1 MTRAHGFPFRGSHFF
16 LECDGFTGPT
26 GENLVNIPTDMPS
39 DTCELINLQGSQT
52 RYMITNYNQAVSTR
66 YHIYNSLF
74 LNLPY
79 TGIYRTGTLL
89 PLLQQACETGF
100 SKGKDPKSIIKKF
113 FSDFAPSASREEQF
127 DLLFN
132 FIQYTERQVVL
143 FDSIE
148 DSAFAQVN
156 DLNGKGTLTE
166 LLLRTSSEGVT
177 EALKKKLND
186 FSIRIVLTAHP
197 TQFYPGNVLAIINDL
212 EEAIGESRLEHINL
226 LLRQLGKTA
235 FINREKPT
243 PYGEALSLC
252 WFLEHVFY
260 QVIPDIILKLIKG
273 LQIDPEEWTNFDLIK
288 VGFWPGGDRDGNP
301 FVTHETSLLVA
312 RRLQKTLMRC
322 YYRDARFLKRR
333 LTFKGVDNII
343 ADVERKLY
351 PLAFGAEDGEG
362 GGYANPADLLTDLLK
377 ARQSIIDDHRGL
389 FLDLLDEVILK
400 VRIFGFHFT
409 NMDIRQDS
417 RKHGQAWQAILKQLQ
432 AKNKKLKDYQN
443 FSEEEKINTLLQLKF
458 KPQNIKFE
466 DPFISELIESIQV
479 IAKIQENNGEEGCNR
494 YVISNCQSALDVI
507 RVYQLA
513 KLLLAKGD
521 ALPLDIVPLFETIE
535 DLANAPEIMDA
546 LYSIESYREHL
557 KRRGN
562 KQTIMLGFSD
572 GTKDG
577 GYLRANWSIFRAKEN
592 LTLLAREHGLTAV
605 FFDGRGGPP
614 ARGGGNTHDFY
625 ASLGDTIEDKEVQ
638 VTVQGQTI
646 SSNFGKPVSC
656 LFNLE
661 QLLSAGIENDVFRNK
676 KPSLNDKE
684 KNLLEHLAKAGH
696 RAYLDLKHHP
706 KFVPYLEKVT
716 PLSFFGDINIGSRP
730 VKRNQGDALK
740 FEDLRAIPFVGSWAQ
755 MKQNI
760 PGFYGV
766 GTAIRELKRD
776 GKMPEIKK
784 LYNESLFFRTL
795 LANSMMS
802 LTKSY
807 FPATSYLSK
816 DKEFGEFWKKMFN
829 EYKLSVEMIL
839 EVSGLKELM
848 DNNPVNRDSV
858 KLRERIVLPLITIQQ
873 YGIQQLRHLEP
884 TEKQYSKQ
892 YRKLVLRCMFGI
904 INAARNSA

>member
-1 MTRAHGFPFRGSHFF
+1 M
-16 LECDGFTGPT
+16 
-26 GENLVNIPTDMPS
+26 V
-39 DTCELINLQGSQT
+39 
-52 RYMITNYNQAVSTR
+52 TNYNQAVSTR

-89 PLLQQACETGF
+89 PLLQQACETGYT
-100 SKGKDPKSIIKKF
+100 KGKDPKSIIKKF
-113 FSDFAPSASREEQF
+113 FNDFAPNASRKELF

-148 DSAFAQVN
+148 DAAFEEVN
-156 DLNGKGTLTE
+156 DLNGKGTLNE
-166 LLLRTSSEGVT
+166 LLLRAESEGVI
-177 EALKKKLND
+177 EDLKRKLND
-186 FSIRIVLTAHP
+186 FSIRVVLTAHP

-212 EEAIGESRLEHINL
+212 EEAIREGNLEHINL

-243 PYGEALSLC
+243 PFGEAASLS

-260 QVIPDIILKLIKG
+260 EVIPEIILKLMKG
-273 LQIDPEEWTNFDLIK
+273 LQIDPEEWKNYDLIK
-288 VGFWPGGDRDGNP
+288 IGFWPGGDRDGNP
-301 FVTHETSLLVA
+301 FVTHETTLQVA
-312 RRLQKTLMRC
+312 QRLQQTLMRC

-333 LTFKGVDNII
+333 LTFEEVDQII
-343 ADVERKLY
+343 AQVERKIY
-351 PLAFGAEDGEG
+351 PLAYGSGEG
-362 GGYANPADLLTDLLK
+362 GYTSPEELLNDLLQ
-377 ARQSIIDDHRGL
+377 ARKSIIEKHRGL
-389 FLDLLDEVILK
+389 FLDLLDKVILK
-400 VRIFGFHFT
+400 VRIFGFYFAS
-409 NMDIRQDS
+409 MDIRQDS
-417 RKHGQAWQAILKQLQ
+417 RKHAEAWEAILKKLRT
-432 AKNKKLKDYQN
+432 KNKKLKDFN
-443 FSEEEKINTLLQLKF
+443 GLSEGEKINALLNLKF
-458 KPQNIKFE
+458 KPSQIKFE
-466 DPFISELIESIQV
+466 DPFLEELIESITAISQ
-479 IAKIQENNGEEGCNR
+479 IQKLNGVDGCHR

-507 RVYQLA
+507 RVFQLA
-513 KLLLAKGD
+513 KLLLGKGD
-521 ALPLDIVPLFETIE
+521 DLPIDIVPLFETID
-535 DLANAPEIMDA
+535 DLANAPEIMDS
-546 LYSIESYREHL
+546 LYNVQAYRDHL

-592 LTLLAREHGLTAV
+592 LTLLSREHGLTAV

-638 VTVQGQTI
+638 VTIQGQTI

-661 QLLSAGIENDVFRNK
+661 QLLSAGIENDVFRTK
-676 KPSLNDKE
+676 KPPLSDRE
-684 KNLLEHLAKAGH
+684 KNLLEMLAKAGH
-696 RAYLDLKHHP
+696 RAYLDLKHHA

-716 PLSFFGDINIGSRP
+716 PLAFFGDTNIGSRP
-730 VKRNQGDALK
+730 VKRSQGDSLK

-766 GTAIRELKRD
+766 GSALKELKKD
-776 GKMPEIKK
+776 GKMPELRK
-784 LYNESLFFRTL
+784 LYEQSLFFRTL

-802 LTKSY
+802 MTKSY
-807 FPATSYLSK
+807 FPATAYLAK
-816 DKEFGEFWKKMFN
+816 DKEFGEFWKKMHAEFQ
-829 EYKLSVEMIL
+829 LSVNMVL
-839 EVSGLKELM
+839 EVAGLKELM

-873 YGIQQLRHLEP
+873 FGIQQLRNMEAS
-884 TEKQYSKQ
+884 EKPYADLYK
-892 YRKLVLRCMFGI
+892 KLVLRCMFGI

>member
-1 MTRAHGFPFRGSHFF
+1 M
-16 LECDGFTGPT
+16 
-26 GENLVNIPTDMPS
+26 V
-39 DTCELINLQGSQT
+39 
-52 RYMITNYNQAVSTR
+52 TNYNQAVSTR

-100 SKGKDPKSIIKKF
+100 KKGKDPRAIIKKF
-113 FSDFAPSASREEQF
+113 FSDFVPSATREELF
-127 DLLFN
+127 ALLFS

-148 DSAFAQVN
+148 DAAFAQIN
-156 DLNGKGTLTE
+156 DLTGKGTLNE
-166 LLLRTSSEGVT
+166 LLLRAESEGVIG
-177 EALKKKLND
+177 ELKKKLDD
-186 FSIRIVLTAHP
+186 FSIRLVLTAHP
-197 TQFYPGNVLAIINDL
+197 TQFYPGHVLAIINDL
-212 EEAIGESRLEHINL
+212 EEAIGEGNLEHINL

-243 PYGEALSLC
+243 PYGEAMSLS
-252 WFLEHVFY
+252 WFLENVFY
-260 QVIPDIILKLIKG
+260 EVIPDIIIKLMRG
-273 LQIDPEEWTNFDLIK
+273 LHIEPEAWKNFDLMK

-301 FVTHETSLLVA
+301 YVTHETSLQVA
-312 RRLQKTLMRC
+312 RHLQQTLMRC
-322 YYRDARFLKRR
+322 YYRDVRFLKRR
-333 LTFKGVDNII
+333 LTFQGVDRII
-343 ADVERKLY
+343 AGVEQKVY
-351 PLAFGAEDGEG
+351 PLAYGSGEG
-362 GGYANPADLLTDLLK
+362 GYDSPTALLADLNK
-377 ARQSIIDDHRGL
+377 ARKLIIEKHNRL
-389 FLDLLDEVILK
+389 FLDLLDEVIVK
-400 VRIFGFHFT
+400 VKIFGFYFAS
-409 NMDIRQDS
+409 MDIRQDS
-417 RKHGQAWQAILKQLQ
+417 RKHGYAWDAILKKLQ
-432 AKNKKLKDYQN
+432 PKNKKLKNYSN
-443 FSEEEKINTLLQLKF
+443 LPEAEKIKTLLGLKF
-458 KPQNIKFE
+458 KPQKIKFD
-466 DPFISELIESIQV
+466 DPFIPELIESITV
-479 IAKIQENNGEEGCNR
+479 IGQIQKMNGVEGCHR
-494 YVISNCQSALDVI
+494 YVISNCQTALDVI
-507 RVYQLA
+507 RVFQLA
-513 KLLLAKGD
+513 KLLLADGD
-521 ALPLDIVPLFETIE
+521 DLPLDIVPLFETIE
-535 DLANAPEIMDA
+535 DLANAPEVMDA
-546 LYSIESYREHL
+546 LYNVQVYRDHL

-592 LTLLAREHGLTAV
+592 LTLLSREHGLTAV

-661 QLLSAGIENDVFRNK
+661 QLLSAGIENDVFRMK
-676 KPSLNDKE
+676 KPPLADKE
-684 KNLLEHLAKAGH
+684 KNLLENLAKAAH
-696 RAYLDLKHHP
+696 RAYLDLKNHP
-706 KFVPYLEKVT
+706 RFVPYLEKVT

-766 GTAIRELKRD
+766 GSAIKELQED
-776 GKMPEIKK
+776 GKMDDLKK
-784 LYNESLFFRTL
+784 LYDQSLFFRTL

-802 LTKSY
+802 MTKSF
-807 FPATSYLSK
+807 FPATAYLAK
-816 DKEFGEFWKKMFN
+816 DKEFGEFWNKMN
-829 EYKLSVEMIL
+829 DEYELSVKMVL
-839 EVSGLKELM
+839 EVSGLTELM

-873 YGIQQLRHLEP
+873 FGIQQLRNMEQ
-884 TEKQYSKQ
+884 TEKPYSDLYK
-892 YRKLVLRCMFGI
+892 KLVLRCMFGI